1 MVTARYFQA
10 IEARIGVDGSPQLL
24 KGVGVASARA
34 EGHVNILIQTI
45 HAWILSLSYLQ
56 ARVHEWRKHRTV
68 KTE

>member
-1 MVTARYFQA
+1 LCAKRSLLTNEAQRMVTARYFQA

-34 EGHVNILIQTI
+34 EGNVNIMIQTI

-56 ARVHEWRKHRTV
+56 V
-68 KTE
+68 

>member
-34 EGHVNILIQTI
+34 EGNVNIMIQTI

-56 ARVHEWRKHRTV
+56 V
-68 KTE
+68 